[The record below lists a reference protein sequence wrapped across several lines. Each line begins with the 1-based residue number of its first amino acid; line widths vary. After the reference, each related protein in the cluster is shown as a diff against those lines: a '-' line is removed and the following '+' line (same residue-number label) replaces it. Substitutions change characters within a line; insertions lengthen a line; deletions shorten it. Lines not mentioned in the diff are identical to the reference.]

1 MFSLSSCIHEL
12 PFSAL
17 VAFFCNPKIPVK
29 RACVFTLLKWSQSKC
44 RTLPRWCRAGEG
56 RVTLSEVR
64 ACCCHCVGLCRWRFS
79 LKCKC
84 VVVLSIALAFIC
96 AVISERNDIHQ
107 TLTLYCL
114 CTCLYTGTV
123 KLQYGC
129 TSVLKRKQAKQ
140 MYEETTSLIPSN

>member
-17 VAFFCNPKIPVK
+17 VAFFCNPKLPVK

-44 RTLPRWCRAGEG
+44 RTLPRWCSAGEG

-84 VVVLSIALAFIC
+84 VVVLSVALAFIC
-96 AVISERNDIHQ
+96 AVISERNGYPSDFNSLLSLHMFVHRHSE
-107 TLTLYCL
+107 TAVRLYI
-114 CTCLYTGTV
+114 G
-123 KLQYGC
+123 
-129 TSVLKRKQAKQ
+129 AK
-140 MYEETTSLIPSN
+140 EEASETNVRGNNEFNSL